1 MSSSFYK
8 KDLIYPNFDAFIK
21 EAEESFDFSKLN
33 FGNPKICNSLLNL
46 FDKGNDFLK
55 LDDDEKAFIY
65 LFRFVQGVL
74 KLRQSKFYKEDK
86 SYVDGF
92 IPSDK
97 VKNAMTKLENL
108 KLDIKAR
115 YVERE
120 KKLLDEM
127 KALEDKAKKDSNVNT
142 INGNEASLT
151 MKTSLNSKE
160 LIEFL
165 NKPLQKILIVDLRSS
180 NEFNS
185 SHLNLSLA
193 LNDARKKESLNI
205 DYINIPSELVETVA
219 WKMSESLKRH
229 DMEVSKIFES
239 RQSYDYL
246 ILFDTNSGKFSLK
259 FF

>member
-8 KDLIYPNFDAFIK
+8 KDLIYPNFEAFNK
-21 EAEESFDFSKLN
+21 AAEESFDFSKFN

-55 LDDDEKAFIY
+55 LDDDEKAYIC
-65 LFRFVQGVL
+65 LMRFVEGVL

-97 VKNAMTKLENL
+97 VKSAMTKLESL
-108 KLDIKAR
+108 KSDIKAR

-120 KKLLDEM
+120 KKMLDEK

-142 INGNEASLT
+142 INEASMI

-185 SHLNLSLA
+185 SHLNLSLV
-193 LNDARKKESLNI
+193 LNDVRKKESFNV

-219 WKMSESLKRH
+219 WKMSESLKKH
-229 DMEVSKIFES
+229 DVEISKIFES

-246 ILFDTNSGKFSLK
+246 ILFDTNSGKY
-259 FF
+259 